1 MTRAVLFNSNSKTWE
16 LVDVDTPHPGDGEI
30 LVQVLGC
37 TICGS
42 DLHSVAGRR
51 ETPCPIILGH
61 EIVGEIIEFG
71 NHGSYSSIDGIPL
84 FVGDRIVWSVVA
96 SCGQCFYCLRGL
108 PQKCTVGRKYGHSRF
123 RSVRDL
129 SGGFAEHVL
138 LVAGTKCQK
147 ISDQVPLEL
156 ACPVGC
162 ATATAVAAVEA
173 CDILQ
178 DGSVMVI
185 GGGLVGLMTCAL
197 LKNLGVRNICCVE
210 PNPSRLSLATQFGAT
225 HGRLEMDRATIGELT
240 NDFGFDSVIECSG
253 QNVAYEVASNSVRL
267 GGAIVLVGAVFPSSP
282 VPVILER
289 IVRRNLSIVGIH
301 NYTPEHLLAA
311 VNFTEQFAKNFKP
324 GAIVDR
330 WFELK
335 DLADAMQHAEQVRPL
350 RVGLNP
356 EDR

>member
-1 MTRAVLFNSNSKTWE
+1 MLE
-16 LVDVDTPHPGDGEI
+16 VDTPDPNEGEI
-30 LVQVLGC
+30 LVKVLGC

-61 EIVGEIIEFG
+61 EIVGEVVEFG
-71 NHGSYSSIDGIPL
+71 KRGSYSSIDGVPL
-84 FVGDRIVWSVVA
+84 AVGDRVVWSVVA
-96 SCGQCFYCLRGL
+96 SCGQCFCCLRGL

-123 RSVRDL
+123 CSDRDL
-129 SGGFAEHVL
+129 YGGFAEHIL

-147 ISDQVPLEL
+147 ISDRVPIEL

-173 CDILQ
+173 CDINQ

-197 LKNLGVRNICCVE
+197 LKHHGVRNICCVE
-210 PNPSRLSLATQFGAT
+210 PNPSRLSFATQFGAT
-225 HGRLEMDRATIGELT
+225 HSRLEMDRATITELT
-240 NDFGFDSVIECSG
+240 NGFGFDAVVECSG
-253 QNVAYEVASNSVRL
+253 QNVAYEMASSAVRL

-282 VPVILER
+282 VPVVLER
-289 IVRRNLSIVGIH
+289 IVRRNLRIVGIH

-311 VNFTEQFAKNFKP
+311 VNFTEQFARNFKP

-330 WFELK
+330 WFELA
-335 DLADAMQHAEQVRPL
+335 DLADAMQYAEQVRPL
-350 RVGLNP
+350 RVGLYP
-356 EDR
+356 Q